1 MGDEDEER
9 RFSRYW
15 RYVIIPTSYEFPSY
29 RVSSSFCISTCIHLL
44 SIALLSA
51 FAMGVISI
59 LATKAASL
67 YVFKQTIKC
76 SIYINKK

>member
-15 RYVIIPTSYEFPSY
+15 CYVIIPTSYEFPSY
-29 RVSSSFCISTCIHLL
+29 RASSDYVIHMYSLAINSFVTL
-44 SIALLSA
+44 A

-59 LATKAASL
+59 LATKAQ
-67 YVFKQTIKC
+67 V
-76 SIYINKK
+76 